1 MCLLKISFFMELMAH
16 LSSEYSNVDINTRGL
31 FCFRKDAR
39 GLMLEFACSF
49 HGMGVKYE
57 LMGV

>member
-1 MCLLKISFFMELMAH
+1 MELMAH

-31 FCFRKDAR
+31 FCFRKDTR